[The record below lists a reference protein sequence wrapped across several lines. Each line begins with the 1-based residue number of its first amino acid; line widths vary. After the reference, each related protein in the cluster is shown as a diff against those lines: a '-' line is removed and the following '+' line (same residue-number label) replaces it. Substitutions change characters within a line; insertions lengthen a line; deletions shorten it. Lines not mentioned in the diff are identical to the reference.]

1 MSAMGMFS
9 NSMSLAK
16 TSLGVL
22 KQDKELVA
30 IPIAS
35 AVSCAVVAVVF
46 GGAAF
51 LTLDHIANPLPD
63 QAEYSAGPLTWAVG
77 IVGLFV
83 IGLVAQFFGAVLVAG
98 ANERLEGGS
107 PTLGSAFSKAASRG
121 GSILGWSVINSTVG
135 VVLSAIRE
143 NAGFLGA
150 IITGLIGAAWNVITW
165 LAIPIII
172 VEGIGP
178 IAAIKRSAHLLKQ
191 TWGENLIAQGGLG
204 IIGLLAMLPGIIV
217 FGLVSVA
224 LPFLGIPLLFIYL
237 AIVGAILAALG
248 SIFRTALYRYAV
260 GLPNGSGFDE
270 LQLAGAFKVK
280 GSKGGKGGT
289 TFN

>member
-1 MSAMGMFS
+1 MGMFS

-35 AVSCAVVAVVF
+35 AVSCAVVALVF

-51 LTLDHIANPLPD
+51 LTLDHVANPLPD
-63 QAEYSAGPLTWAVG
+63 QAEYSAAPLTWVVG
-77 IVGLFV
+77 IVGIFV

-98 ANERLEGGS
+98 ANERLEGGN
-107 PTLGSAFSKAASRG
+107 PTLGSAFAKATSRG

-150 IITGLIGAAWNVITW
+150 IITSLVGAAWNVITW

-178 IAAIKRSAHLLKQ
+178 IAAIKRSAMLLKQ

-204 IIGLLAMLPGIIV
+204 IIGLLAMLPGIVV
-217 FGLVSVA
+217 FGLISMA

-260 GLPNGSGFDE
+260 GLPNGEIFDE
-270 LQLAGAFKVK
+270 QQLVGAFKVK
-280 GSKGGKGGT
+280 GSKGGKSGT

>member
-9 NSMSLAK
+9 NSVSLAK

-30 IPIAS
+30 IPVAS
-35 AVSCAVVAVVF
+35 AVSCAVVAAVF
-46 GGAAF
+46 GGVAF
-51 LTLDHIANPLPD
+51 LSLEHVVNPAPG
-63 QAEYSAGPLTWAVG
+63 QNEYNASPLTWAVG

-107 PTLGSAFSKAASRG
+107 PTLGSAFSKARSRA

-143 NAGFLGA
+143 NAGFLGV
-150 IITGLIGAAWNVITW
+150 IITSLIGAAWNVITW

-178 IAAIKRSAHLLKQ
+178 IAAIKRSTMLLKQ
-191 TWGENLIAQGGLG
+191 TWGENLIAQSGLG
-204 IIGLLAMLPGIIV
+204 IIGLLAMLPGIVV
-217 FGLVSVA
+217 FGLMSAA
-224 LPFLGIPLLFIYL
+224 LPFVGIPLLLVYL

-260 GLPNGSGFDE
+260 GLPNGGAFDDQ
-270 LQLAGAFKVK
+270 QLVGAFKVK
-280 GSKGGKGGT
+280 GSKGGKGGSR
-289 TFN
+289 FN